1 MKIKRNALLVGL
13 FITASAILI
22 VTSVLAVGGASWF
35 STRIPAWVYFQG
47 SVRGL
52 YVGAPVTFRGVKV
65 GEVESIGIQIDA
77 KTLEAMIPVRVS
89 LSPGAVRWGDQSA
102 TRSSDL
108 PDLVKRGLR
117 SKLALQSVVT
127 GQMGI
132 DLDFNPNAPLVFANP
147 NSPDPEIPAI
157 KDRLDALIEQV
168 ADLPVRDLAMDMH
181 HTVQTLDKTLQAT
194 QAAMDRASRELGNTS
209 AEARKTLEAATK
221 ALQDVQEQSHAT
233 LVSVQ
238 QLSDASRQ
246 TVLQAQP
253 ELQRTLEGTREAAAS
268 ARLAMRNVA
277 DLTAPGAPMRADLD
291 AALRDLALTT
301 RSLRAFSEQLE
312 RQPNSILFGKP
323 TP

>member
-1 MKIKRNALLVGL
+1 MKSKRNALLVGL
-13 FITASAILI
+13 FITAALFLI
-22 VTSVLAVGGASWF
+22 VASVLAVGGASWF
-35 STRIPAWVYFQG
+35 SMRIPAWVYFQG

-65 GEVESIGIQIDA
+65 GEVESIGIQVDQ
-77 KTLEAMIPVRVS
+77 KTLEALIPVRVS

-102 TRSSDL
+102 TRPGDL
-108 PDLVKRGLR
+108 PELIKRGLR
-117 SKLALQSVVT
+117 SRLAMQSVVT

-132 DLDFNPNAPLVFANP
+132 DLDFKPDEPLVFNNP

-168 ADLPVRDLAMDMH
+168 SDLPVRELAADLRITIQA
-181 HTVQTLDKTLQAT
+181 LDKTLKAT
-194 QAAMDRASRELGNTS
+194 EQAMDKASHELVSTS
-209 AEARKTLEAATK
+209 AEARKTLGAATV
-221 ALQDVQEQSHAT
+221 ALQDVQAQSHAT

-238 QLSDASRQ
+238 QLSEVSRQ

-253 ELQRTLEGTREAAAS
+253 DLQRTLEGTREAAAS
-268 ARLAMRNVA
+268 AKQAMRNVA
-277 DLTAPGAPMRADLD
+277 ELTEPGAPVRADLD
-291 AALRDLALTT
+291 AALRDLAWAT

-323 TP
+323 NP

>member
-1 MKIKRNALLVGL
+1 MKPKRNALLAGL
-13 FITASAILI
+13 FIAAAVVLI
-22 VTSVLAVGGASWF
+22 VASVLAVGGASWF
-35 STRIPAWVYFQG
+35 STRIPARVYFQG

-77 KTLEAMIPVRVS
+77 KTLEALIPVRVS

-102 TRSSDL
+102 TRPGDL
-108 PDLVKRGLR
+108 PELVKRGLR
-117 SKLALQSVVT
+117 AKLALQSVVT

-132 DLDFNPNAPLVFANP
+132 DLDFNPQAPLVFNNP
-147 NSPDPEIPAI
+147 QSPDPEIPAI

-181 HTVQTLDKTLQAT
+181 RTVQTLEQTLKST
-194 QAAMDRASRELGNTS
+194 QSAIDRASRELGSTS
-209 AEARKTLEAATK
+209 AEARKTLQAATL
-221 ALQDVQEQSHAT
+221 ALQDVQAQSRAT

-253 ELQRTLEGTREAAAS
+253 ELQRTLEGTRDAAAA

-301 RSLRAFSEQLE
+301 RSLRSFSEQLE